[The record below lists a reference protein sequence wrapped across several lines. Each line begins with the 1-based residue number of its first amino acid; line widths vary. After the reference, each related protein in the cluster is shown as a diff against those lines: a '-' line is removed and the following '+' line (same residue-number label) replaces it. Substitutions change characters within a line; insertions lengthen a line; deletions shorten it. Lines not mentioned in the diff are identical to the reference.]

1 MSSISQNWM
10 VFFRRLPS
18 LFLGLFLFAVG
29 IVMTL
34 NADLG
39 MGPWGVLQ
47 VGLAENTALTFGQV
61 SQIIGLVVLVIGWAL
76 GFPPGFAT
84 LMNMYFIGLFIDL
97 LMVGNIIPRSGSM
110 LGQLALLLGGIGVL
124 GGASFLYLN
133 PKLGAGPRDGL
144 MMGLVQKLNRPV
156 SRVRAGIELTVLI
169 IGYFLGGPIGL
180 GTIISALTVGYA
192 IQIAF
197 KIGNYD
203 SNAKHMNLYTLLNAL
218 RDQEV
223 KM

>member
-1 MSSISQNWM
+1 M

-29 IVMTL
+29 IVMIL

-47 VGLAENTALTFGQV
+47 VGLTKNTALTFGQV

-97 LMVGNIIPRSGSM
+97 LMAGNIIPRSGSM

-156 SRVRAGIELTVLI
+156 SHVRAGIELTVLI

-203 SNAKHMNLYTLLNAL
+203 SNAKHLNLFTLLNAL
-218 RDQEV
+218 RDQKV